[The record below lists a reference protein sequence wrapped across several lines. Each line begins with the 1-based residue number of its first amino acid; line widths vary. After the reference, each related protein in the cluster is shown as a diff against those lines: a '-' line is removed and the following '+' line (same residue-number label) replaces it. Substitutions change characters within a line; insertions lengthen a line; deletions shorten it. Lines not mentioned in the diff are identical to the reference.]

1 MNPVRA
7 GLCTTPADWPYHKVW
22 DDKLSG

>member
-7 GLCTTPADWPYHKVW
+7 GLCAVSSDWPYHKVW